1 VLSGC
6 KNSFF
11 NFLSK
16 KYFTILHFSNSIFAK
31 DFKNMNH
38 LVLDLGNTALKAA
51 CFQERTMLKSISAS
65 WSNADEI
72 EEALLRLMV
81 YNPSHVFI
89 SSVAG
94 KRKEVELFLKRAQL
108 KATFLDAETAIP
120 IRNQYQ
126 TPETLG
132 ADRLAN
138 AVAAASIFPNKPCV
152 IIDSGTCI
160 KFDFITRNNEYFGG
174 SISPG
179 IEMRFKALHEFTHQ
193 LPLLTQTEPVYLIGK
208 NTNESIHSGVINGTL
223 AEVKGILEQYQMTHK
238 DLQVILT
245 GGDYAL
251 IERTIKTS
259 VHVEPWLTLKGLNEI
274 FLHQSR

>member
-1 VLSGC
+1 MPQPHNSLLLHLKPYKSGRDFAWRWRSY
-6 KNSFF
+6 KHHQSQKH
-11 NFLSK
+11 SD
-16 KYFTILHFSNSIFAK
+16 IHAIDSIY
-31 DFKNMNH
+31 
-38 LVLDLGNTALKAA
+38 LKA
-51 CFQERTMLKSISAS
+51 M
-65 WSNADEI
+65 
-72 EEALLRLMV
+72 
-81 YNPSHVFI
+81 
-89 SSVAG
+89 
-94 KRKEVELFLKRAQL
+94 
-108 KATFLDAETAIP
+108 FLDSGTSIH

-138 AVAAASIFPNKPCV
+138 AVAAAAIFPKKPCV

-208 NTNESIHSGVINGTL
+208 NTSESIISGVINGTL

-274 FLHQSR
+274 FLHQLR